1 MSEMRRLPTTA
12 DDWRLMA
19 RTARLVLSVP
29 RYALLALVAAVAG
42 LSLFSFS
49 LNGALVRFAVTDPF
63 LSLAARLELLA
74 ALYPFVG
81 AGFGPLQGLLLV
93 AVAVLVGVDV
103 AMATYHVRE
112 HGLSVQQGGSSAAGL
127 LLGTLGAGC
136 AACGTAVLAGLLSLV
151 GASGALLLLPLEG
164 LEFALLALVALLLS
178 IHWLADGMR
187 GGEVAGCPV
196 DWRARPPTRDG

>member
-1 MSEMRRLPTTA
+1 MTAQLPTVRA
-12 DDWRLMA
+12 DL
-19 RTARLVLSVP
+19 
-29 RYALLALVAAVAG
+29 
-42 LSLFSFS
+42 
-49 LNGALVRFAVTDPF
+49 
-63 LSLAARLELLA
+63 
-74 ALYPFVG
+74 
-81 AGFGPLQGLLLV
+81 GFGN
-93 AVAVLVGVDV
+93 A
-103 AMATYHVRE
+103 
-112 HGLSVQQGGSSAAGL
+112 AAGL

-164 LEFALLALVALLLS
+164 LEFALLALVALLFS